1 MTSALA
7 LEVHCGIHDDVISHN
22 RCPSCD
28 RLVRRAVVGP
38 AHDVSVEKVA
48 AYLPGNYSVIGVDQA
63 GLVVISGRDA
73 AGWTLG
79 DYVIPRLLLGALHL
93 SGVDAPGRLPSEKP

>member
-79 DYVIPRLLLGALHL
+79 DYVIPRLLSGLYTCQELMLG
-93 SGVDAPGRLPSEKP
+93 